1 MSLSCAA
8 GPRLG
13 LDVEGGGTD
22 MGPALCSGSL
32 SGHRALVS
40 ARCDGVYM
48 SSEPSASQRKRFV
61 SETSQSRRVGALTRS
76 DLAMGM
82 SKNKAKEN
90 FGTGGSHG
98 FAKLTAL
105 GLFLLI

>member
-1 MSLSCAA
+1 
-8 GPRLG
+8 
-13 LDVEGGGTD
+13 

-48 SSEPSASQRKRFV
+48 SSELSAKTQRKRFV

-98 FAKLTAL
+98 FAKVTAL

>member
-13 LDVEGGGTD
+13 LDVEGVGTD

-40 ARCDGVYM
+40 ARCDGVDV
-48 SSEPSASQRKRFV
+48 SSEPSGKTQRKRFV
-61 SETSQSRRVGALTRS
+61 SETFLGRHVGTLTDQIRL
-76 DLAMGM
+76 D
-82 SKNKAKEN
+82 
-90 FGTGGSHG
+90 HG
-98 FAKLTAL
+98 DE
-105 GLFLLI
+105 